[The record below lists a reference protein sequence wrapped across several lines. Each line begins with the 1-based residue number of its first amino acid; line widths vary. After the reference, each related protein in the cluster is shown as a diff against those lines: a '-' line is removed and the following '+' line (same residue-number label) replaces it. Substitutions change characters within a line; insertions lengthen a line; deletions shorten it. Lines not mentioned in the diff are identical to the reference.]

1 MSPRV
6 RAVLDL
12 VSEMTED
19 ERTELRTKLGGEELD
34 ETDWAAAWNEELA
47 HRMTQIERGE
57 VKLLTR
63 EEFWADDD

>member
-12 VSEMTED
+12 VSELTEE
-19 ERTELRTKLGGEELD
+19 ERSELRAKLGGDDLD
-34 ETDWAAAWNEELA
+34 ETEWTATWNDELSR
-47 HRMTQIERGE
+47 RMTQIERGE

-63 EEFWADDD
+63 EEFWVDDD